1 MNFKFIFKESI
12 RGFNNAKLSTFA
24 SVLTITISLVLI
36 TLYYVISI
44 RSNETIKALK
54 SKVELEAFLV
64 DNYSTE
70 SLDSLRE
77 NIKRTGGVRS
87 YDFISKEEAYKIFEE
102 DNGKELLEIFE
113 YNPLPASFRINLYD
127 EYKSNDKL
135 EKIKEQLSK
144 NPIVTD
150 VIYPK
155 KEVELIESMSSSRLF
170 YNLIILI
177 VVVIASLFLVSN
189 TIRLVIFSKRK
200 NIEIMKLLG
209 STKFFIQAPFLIE
222 GIIQGILGSIIFV
235 IILLIFKSIFKNTY
249 LESIL
254 TTNYWLVF
262 GCGILLGLIGSAI
275 SIRMFFP
282 KILTAKSKNA

>member
-1 MNFKFIFKESI
+1 MNFKFIFRESI

-24 SVLTITISLVLI
+24 SILTITISLVLI

-54 SKVELEAFLV
+54 NRVELEVFLV
-64 DNYSTE
+64 DSYSTE

-77 NIKRTGGVRS
+77 NIKRTGGVKVF
-87 YDFISKEEAYKIFEE
+87 DFISKEEAYKKFEE
-102 DNGKELLEIFE
+102 DYGKEMLEIFE

-127 EYKSNDKL
+127 EYKSKDRL

-144 NPIVTD
+144 NPIVSD
-150 VIYPK
+150 IIYPQK
-155 KEVELIESMSSSRLF
+155 DVELIESMSSSRLF
-170 YNLIILI
+170 YNLVILI
-177 VVVIASLFLVSN
+177 IVIIASLFLVSN

-209 STKFFIQAPFLIE
+209 STRFFIQAPFLIE
-222 GIIQGILGSIIFV
+222 GIIQGLLGSVLFV
-235 IILLIFKSIFKNTY
+235 ISLLIFKSVFKNTY
-249 LESIL
+249 LESVL

-262 GCGILLGLIGSAI
+262 GSGILLGLIGSAI
-275 SIRMFFP
+275 SVRMFFP
-282 KILTAKSKNA
+282 KGTAVKN

>member
-24 SVLTITISLVLI
+24 SILTITISLVLI

-54 SKVELEAFLV
+54 NRVELEVFLV

-77 NIKRTGGVRS
+77 NIKRTGGVRVF
-87 YDFISKEEAYKIFEE
+87 DFISKEEAYKKFEE
-102 DNGKELLEIFE
+102 DYGKEMLEIFE

-127 EYKSNDKL
+127 EYKSTDRL

-144 NPIVTD
+144 NPIVSD
-150 VIYPK
+150 IIYPQK
-155 KEVELIESMSSSRLF
+155 DVELIESMSSSRLF

-177 VVVIASLFLVSN
+177 IVIIASLFLVSN

-209 STKFFIQAPFLIE
+209 STRFFIQAPFLIE
-222 GIIQGILGSIIFV
+222 GIIQGLLGSILFV
-235 IILLIFKSIFKNTY
+235 IALLVFKSVFKNTY
-249 LESIL
+249 LESVL
-254 TTNYWLVF
+254 VTNYWLVF
-262 GCGILLGLIGSAI
+262 GAGLLLGLIGSAI
-275 SIRMFFP
+275 SVRMFFP
-282 KILTAKSKNA
+282 KIASVKG